1 MFMITAVQV
10 QAYRATGDRKY
21 LDRAAKAMVAYLDKL
36 QQPNGLFFHA
46 PDSPFYWSR
55 GNGWMAA
62 GSAELLRSLPADHP
76 ERPRILAG
84 LPEDDGVAAEDA
96 GRGRTVAPAAR
107 PPGGVARDVRHRHV
121 RLRDGHGRARTA
133 GSTRRTY
140 GPAAR
145 KAWLGLVKYI
155 DADGNI
161 SNVCAGT
168 NKGTTI
174 QYYLDRPRNIGD
186 LHGQAPVLWTASAL
200 LR

>member
-1 MFMITAVQV
+1 
-10 QAYRATGDRKY
+10 
-21 LDRAAKAMVAYLDKL
+21 MVAYLDKL

-76 ERPRILAG
+76 DAAADPRG

-96 GRGRTVAPAAR
+96 GRGRAVAPAAR
-107 PPGGVARDVRHRHV
+107 PSRGVARDVRHRACSPS
-121 RLRDGHGRARTA
+121 RWSPACSNGWLDEA
-133 GSTRRTY
+133 TY

-145 KAWLGLVKYI
+145 KAWLGLLKYI

-168 NKGTTI
+168 NKGTTV
-174 QYYLDRPRNIGD
+174 QYYLDRPRNTGD